1 MQPGIRLSLL
11 RGIMRTGLIGRDP
24 RERAAEYY
32 YLALCALE
40 DGEKATASHHLRQ
53 ALTLLQEAGA
63 TQSAEY
69 SNVVD
74 KLTLTQ
80 LRHRLAVA

>member
-1 MQPGIRLSLL
+1 
-11 RGIMRTGLIGRDP
+11 MRTGWTGRDP
-24 RERAAEYY
+24 REKAAEYY

-40 DGEKATASHHLRQ
+40 DGEESKASFNLRE
-53 ALTLLQEAGA
+53 ALALLQEAGA

-69 SNVVD
+69 RNVVD

-80 LRHRLAVA
+80 RRHRLAVA